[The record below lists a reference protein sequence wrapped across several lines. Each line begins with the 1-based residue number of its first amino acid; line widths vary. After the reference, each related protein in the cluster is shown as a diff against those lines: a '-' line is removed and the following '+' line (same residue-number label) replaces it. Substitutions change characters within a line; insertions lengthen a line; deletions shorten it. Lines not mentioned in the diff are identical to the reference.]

1 MYPQQNAPF
10 VDQESIC
17 EVFMI
22 EVILASSSPRRRI
35 WISKMLES
43 SGVDLSFFD
52 LRGSEPEPG
61 HGSEV
66 RKQVEKSCTYKAIEA
81 SKSIPGEEGDNRII
95 LVSDTLVED
104 PDDNL
109 CALGKPIDK
118 MAAAA
123 TLIRLSGRRHLVW
136 SSTAIL
142 EIGKGALEL
151 KEGWRASIFTDSS
164 IVEFEEI
171 SHEMLDEMISTKSW
185 IGKAGGYDLG
195 GIAGSV
201 AKVVRGKE
209 VTVLGFS
216 CNSMDVLT
224 NRLS

>member
-1 MYPQQNAPF
+1 M
-10 VDQESIC
+10 S
-17 EVFMI
+17 
-22 EVILASSSPRRRI
+22 EVILASSSTRRRI
-35 WISKMLES
+35 WISEMLE
-43 SGVDLSFFD
+43 GYDVDLSFFD
-52 LRGSEPEPG
+52 LSGSEPEPG
-61 HGSEV
+61 YGSEV
-66 RKQVEKSCTYKAIEA
+66 RIQVEKSCNYKAIEA
-81 SKSIPGEEGDNRII
+81 SKNISGEAGGNRII

-109 CALGKPIDK
+109 YALGKPIDRV
-118 MAAAA
+118 AAASS
-123 TLIRLSGRRHLVW
+123 LIRLSGRRHLVW

-151 KEGWRASIFTDSS
+151 EGGWRADVFTDSS

-171 SHEMLDEMISTKSW
+171 SDGMLDKMISTKSW
-185 IGKAGGYDLG
+185 SGKAGGYDLG
-195 GIAGSV
+195 GIAGSI

-216 CNSMDVLT
+216 GGSMDVLT

>member
-1 MYPQQNAPF
+1 M
-10 VDQESIC
+10 V
-17 EVFMI
+17 
-22 EVILASSSPRRRI
+22 EVILASSSTRRRI
-35 WISKMLES
+35 WISEILEG
-43 SGVDLSFFD
+43 SGADLSFYD

-66 RKQVEKSCTYKAIEA
+66 RKQVEQSCTYKAIEA
-81 SKSIPGEEGDNRII
+81 SKSISGEEGDNRII

-109 CALGKPIDK
+109 YALGKPIDRV
-118 MAAAA
+118 AAASS
-123 TLIRLSGRRHLVW
+123 LIRLSGRRHLVW

-151 KEGWRASIFTDSS
+151 ERGWRANFFTDSS
-164 IVEFEEI
+164 VVEFEEI
-171 SHEMLDEMISTKSW
+171 SDQMLDQMISTRSW
-185 IGKAGGYDLG
+185 SGKAGGYDLG
-195 GIAGSV
+195 GIAGSI

-216 CNSMDVLT
+216 CDSMDVLA